1 MQVRELMRAEPR
13 SCRPDDTLAA
23 AGKLMAEVG
32 CGFLPVISEKGDVI
46 GVITDRDIC
55 CGLTTHDA
63 LPSSMRVR
71 ETMSQEVFSTF
82 EEDDVSNALHTMRTG
97 RVRRL
102 PVVDSDWNLRG
113 VLSLDDVVLA
123 ARSAS
128 EKTHTGPNY
137 DDVARTLQAI
147 NDYPTLAIF

>member
-13 SCRPDDTLAA
+13 SCSPDDTLAT
-23 AGKLMAEVG
+23 AGRRMADVG
-32 CGFLPVISEKGDVI
+32 CGFLPVVAERGDVI

-55 CGLTTHDA
+55 CGLTTRDA
-63 LPSSMRVR
+63 LPSQVKVR
-71 ETMSQEVFSTF
+71 DVMSQEVFSSF
-82 EEDDVSNALHTMRTG
+82 EEDDLSNALHTMRTG

-113 VLSLDDVVLA
+113 ILSLDDVVLA
-123 ARSAS
+123 ARS
-128 EKTHTGPNY
+128 EEDKTYRGPKY

-147 NDYPTLAIF
+147 NDHPTLAIF

>member
-13 SCRPDDTLAA
+13 SCRPGDTLAS
-23 AGKLMAEVG
+23 AGRLMAEVG

-46 GVITDRDIC
+46 GVVTDRDIC
-55 CGLTTHDA
+55 CGLTTRDV
-63 LPSSMRVR
+63 LPSAVHVR
-71 ETMSQEVFSTF
+71 DVMSQEVFSSF
-82 EEDDVSNALHTMRTG
+82 EEDDLSNALHTMRSG

-123 ARSAS
+123 ARSEEDKAY
-128 EKTHTGPNY
+128 TGPKY
-137 DDVARTLQAI
+137 EDVARTLQAI
-147 NDYPTLAIF
+147 NDHPTLAIF

>member
-13 SCRPDDTLAA
+13 SCGPDDTLAS
-23 AGKLMAEVG
+23 AGGLMAEVG
-32 CGFLPVISEKGDVI
+32 CGFLPVISERGDVI

-55 CGLTTHDA
+55 CGLTTRDA
-63 LPSSMRVR
+63 LPSKVHVR
-71 ETMSQEVFSTF
+71 DVMSQEVFSSF
-82 EEDDVSNALHTMRTG
+82 EEDDLSNALHTMRTG

-123 ARSAS
+123 ARS
-128 EKTHTGPNY
+128 EEDKTYSGPKY
-137 DDVARTLQAI
+137 EDVARTLQSI
-147 NDYPTLAIF
+147 NEHPALAIF